1 MGAIRMR
8 LSDEAVD
15 RIVQRRGLWMALGLG
30 CIALG
35 MLLPKGWGAG
45 WLTGFMLLS
54 LSLYGYCFRRWR
66 TESGVWMLA
75 LLLVVT
81 LGPCWLYFEWLLW
94 DSIVRANPG
103 LGPNRVQVW
112 DRVRWFADG
121 AFALMVFSRTVR
133 LALSVAIGNWE
144 RCGWDTGRWRN

>member
-1 MGAIRMR
+1 MSATGAIRMR

-15 RIVQRRGLWMALGLG
+15 RIVQRRGLWLALGLG
-30 CIALG
+30 CVALG
-35 MLLPKGWGAG
+35 LLLPKGWWAG

-66 TESGVWMLA
+66 TESGLWMLA

-94 DSIVRANPG
+94 GAIVRANPG
-103 LGPNRVQVW
+103 LGANRVYVW
-112 DRVRWFADG
+112 DRVRWSMNG
-121 AFALMVFSRTVR
+121 VLALMVFSRKVR
-133 LALSVAIGNWE
+133 LALSVATENWK
-144 RCGWDTGRWRN
+144 RTRPRR